1 MGRADLERNHGS
13 RGAAAAHTGW
23 RWGRVASR
31 EEGRDAHEEANCAV
45 GFRAG
50 ETDESRAGKSSAKKI
65 GKEAERR
72 GRDTEPDRKERKK
85 QSRLDQDFGATI
97 LNLASQIDLPKLLE
111 LL

>member
-1 MGRADLERNHGS
+1 MPSGS
-13 RGAAAAHTGW
+13 E
-23 RWGRVASR
+23 WGRQTSR
-31 EEGRDAHEEANCAV
+31 VQERAVRGRED
-45 GFRAG
+45 RDG
-50 ETDESRAGKSSAKKI
+50 EPEKI